1 MWKSIKRWWKY
12 FAMKLHVL
20 HEEKADPKVQI
31 EQAIQEAK
39 ESDRRLRDQAANVI
53 AHQKQ
58 AQTRLDKTVAEYE
71 RANALAEQALVLSD
85 QKGRMGDG
93 AESVKLDGAAESLA
107 GRVIT
112 LEREIGE
119 LETQL
124 LRATA
129 HADQARAAVEQ
140 NGHELKK
147 RLAEKEELLNKL
159 DRAKVQEEMNKTL
172 EQLSQTVGGDVPT
185 FAEVSNKI
193 DKRLAKAE
201 AVHELNAARIDTST
215 EAIIQEVERAQQSSE
230 AQAWLSERRAKL
242 GLSRPSPAASDG
254 QAEPTAR

>member
-71 RANALAEQALVLSD
+71 RAIALAEQALVLSD
-85 QKGRMGDG
+85 QKGRTGDG

-107 GRVIT
+107 GRVVT
-112 LEREIGE
+112 LEREIG
-119 LETQL
+119 
-124 LRATA
+124 TA
-129 HADQARAAVEQ
+129 
-140 NGHELKK
+140 
-147 RLAEKEELLNKL
+147 LALG
-159 DRAKVQEEMNKTL
+159 DR
-172 EQLSQTVGGDVPT
+172 
-185 FAEVSNKI
+185 
-193 DKRLAKAE
+193 R
-201 AVHELNAARIDTST
+201 
-215 EAIIQEVERAQQSSE
+215 
-230 AQAWLSERRAKL
+230 
-242 GLSRPSPAASDG
+242 
-254 QAEPTAR
+254 

>member
-1 MWKSIKRWWKY
+1 MWKSLKSWWKY

-31 EQAIQEAK
+31 EQAIEEAK

-85 QKGRMGDG
+85 QKGRTGDG

-107 GRVIT
+107 GRVVT

-124 LRATA
+124 LP
-129 HADQARAAVEQ
+129 
-140 NGHELKK
+140 
-147 RLAEKEELLNKL
+147 RLPTPI
-159 DRAKVQEEMNKTL
+159 RP
-172 EQLSQTVGGDVPT
+172 VPP
-185 FAEVSNKI
+185 
-193 DKRLAKAE
+193 
-201 AVHELNAARIDTST
+201 
-215 EAIIQEVERAQQSSE
+215 
-230 AQAWLSERRAKL
+230 
-242 GLSRPSPAASDG
+242 LSR
-254 QAEPTAR
+254 TATC